1 MELQVLFSGVPYTG
15 TLPQGEAVLVTQD
28 SRRACPGA
36 VFVCAR
42 GMTTDGH
49 DHARKALEA
58 GAVCIVTERPLG
70 LPGEVQVASGRKAY
84 AQLCQNF
91 FGRPAEKL
99 RLVAVTGTNGK
110 TTVTTL
116 IKQTLEQAGCKAG
129 LIGTIHTEIDAMDVP
144 AKYTTPEPWDLN
156 ALFSRMVL
164 AGCTF
169 AVMEASSQALDQLR
183 LWGLTFEVG
192 VFTNLTQDHLD
203 YHKTFEN
210 YFAAKKS
217 LFSQVKH
224 MVVNLDDSYGRRLL
238 DEVQGPERITF
249 SAGDD
254 AADYTARNIRLSA
267 SGVKF
272 EMVGRGFI
280 QRIDFPMPGDYSVH
294 NALAAAAAAI
304 ALGIPARDAAA
315 ALSASRGV
323 RGRCEVLYH
332 GAFTIL
338 CDYAH
343 TGDAIE
349 KVLAGVAPFVEGRL
363 VVLYGCAGERDA
375 KKRPLMSEAVVKYA
389 DFAVLTSDN
398 PRKEDPCAIIKD
410 AEPVLAASGRY
421 PKVIGADLRPGPL
434 AKAEQTL
441 EYAGCKDRAELRLG
455 DGLSVLS
462 PGEVSTIVLAG
473 VSAQTTWEI
482 IEKAPGVSAPGGPRL
497 VMVPATRHSDLRRW
511 LWEHGFALAADRPV
525 QAAGRWYAVMAAEYT
540 GEVKTPTFQE
550 CLFGLTGQWPEGEGY
565 AAWQKAKLP
574 RLRLGVPD
582 GTELAEEMDELIKGE
597 SKG

>member
-36 VFVCAR
+36 VFVCAK

-238 DEVQGPERITF
+238 DEVHGPERITF

-294 NALAAAAAAI
+294 NALARPLRWASPR
-304 ALGIPARDAAA
+304 GTPRPRFRPPA
-315 ALSASRGV
+315 
-323 RGRCEVLYH
+323 
-332 GAFTIL
+332 
-338 CDYAH
+338 
-343 TGDAIE
+343 
-349 KVLAGVAPFVEGRL
+349 
-363 VVLYGCAGERDA
+363 GCAAGARCCITA
-375 KKRPLMSEAVVKYA
+375 RSPSCATMPTRATPLKRCS
-389 DFAVLTSDN
+389 
-398 PRKEDPCAIIKD
+398 
-410 AEPVLAASGRY
+410 
-421 PKVIGADLRPGPL
+421 
-434 AKAEQTL
+434 
-441 EYAGCKDRAELRLG
+441 RALRL
-455 DGLSVLS
+455 S
-462 PGEVSTIVLAG
+462 
-473 VSAQTTWEI
+473 WR
-482 IEKAPGVSAPGGPRL
+482 GG
-497 VMVPATRHSDLRRW
+497 W
-511 LWEHGFALAADRPV
+511 WCC
-525 QAAGRWYAVMAAEYT
+525 MAAR
-540 GEVKTPTFQE
+540 
-550 CLFGLTGQWPEGEGY
+550 
-565 AAWQKAKLP
+565 ASAMQKNA
-574 RLRLGVPD
+574 R
-582 GTELAEEMDELIKGE
+582 
-597 SKG
+597 

>member
-15 TLPQGEAVLVTQD
+15 TLPQGEALLVTQD

-116 IKQTLEQAGCKAG
+116 IKQTLEQAGC
-129 LIGTIHTEIDAMDVP
+129 
-144 AKYTTPEPWDLN
+144 
-156 ALFSRMVL
+156 
-164 AGCTF
+164 TF

-238 DEVQGPERITF
+238 DEVRGPERITF

-410 AEPVLAASGRY
+410 AEPVLAASGKPYIVEVERRTA
-421 PKVIGADLRPGPL
+421 VNRALDMLRPG
-434 AKAEQTL
+434 
-441 EYAGCKDRAELRLG
+441 D
-455 DGLSVLS
+455 
-462 PGEVSTIVLAG
+462 VLALCGKGHEDYQVIDG
-473 VSAQTTWEI
+473 VTLYLDEHRIVREWLERKGLD
-482 IEKAPGVSAPGGPRL
+482 KA
-497 VMVPATRHSDLRRW
+497 
-511 LWEHGFALAADRPV
+511 
-525 QAAGRWYAVMAAEYT
+525 
-540 GEVKTPTFQE
+540 
-550 CLFGLTGQWPEGEGY
+550 
-565 AAWQKAKLP
+565 
-574 RLRLGVPD
+574 
-582 GTELAEEMDELIKGE
+582 
-597 SKG
+597 